1 MVMKKIIAGILV
13 AMVWAVAGVVDAA
26 QVPPLINFQS
36 VLYDDA
42 GEAIPDGSS
51 SVNFRITDVNG
62 SVLYEENQTLDVV
75 HGMVS
80 AMVGNGLTSGGA
92 PTGGIPLDVFEADAG
107 RYLEVTVDGYQ
118 PQATMEIV
126 SVPYAL
132 YADKAMGAV
141 DGSIGGD
148 AIKAGAITAKHF
160 SSEALKELGGAMVS
174 GDSLSMTTAAQ
185 SIGVRPGFS
194 YSGSSNI
201 QGVLT
206 DLDRVMATRNA
217 QMDTRVV
224 DLQNQINAK
233 VSKSGDTING
243 DLTVTGSLAVGGNA
257 SFGNS
262 VQMNGNRVEGLGNPD
277 SDDDATSKGYSD
289 TRYYWRVRKYSDT
302 LVFSNNSANRDEYC
316 VENDGTYWCT
326 VSVSCGAG
334 ETLLSCSGHY
344 DNLCEGS
351 NACDYLGSWPTGDT
365 CNAKAGTDVSI
376 EQRLTAY
383 AICAY

>member
-1 MVMKKIIAGILV
+1 MKKIIAGMLAV
-13 AMVWAVAGVVDAA
+13 AVLAVAGMVHAA
-26 QVPPLINFQS
+26 QVPPLMNFQS

-42 GEAIPDGSS
+42 GEPIPDGSS

-80 AMVGNGLTSGGA
+80 GMVGNGLTSGGA
-92 PTGGIPLDVFEADAG
+92 PTGGIPLDVFETDAG

-118 PQATMEIV
+118 PQAIMEIV

-132 YADKAMGAV
+132 FADKAMGAV

-160 SSEALKELGGAMVS
+160 SSDALKELGGAMIS

-206 DLDRVMATRNA
+206 DLDRVMAVSNS
-217 QMDTRVV
+217 QMDTNVDELEAAISGEASVRTNADS
-224 DLQNQINAK
+224 DLQNQVDGK
-233 VSKSGDTING
+233 VSRSGDTMTGNLIVNGMDINSH
-243 DLTVTGSLAVGGNA
+243 VHSGGNA
-257 SFGNS
+257 GAYLYPSAIWFDAGIVPEGTVVGLGS
-262 VQMNGNRVEGLGNPD
+262 GFVNGECKVTTAIGQFPTNVEGVD
-277 SDDDATSKGYSD
+277 QACSRHEWVSATSF
-289 TRYYWRVRKYSDT
+289 RVRCRYSGGHEAD
-302 LVFSNNSANRDEYC
+302 NCQDYWKDPP
-316 VENDGTYWCT
+316 DGM
-326 VSVSCGAG
+326 A
-334 ETLLSCSGHY
+334 
-344 DNLCEGS
+344 
-351 NACDYLGSWPTGDT
+351 
-365 CNAKAGTDVSI
+365 CNASFSVLCVKGM
-376 EQRLTAY
+376 
-383 AICAY
+383 